1 MESSMLEKMQLLPL
15 LQGMKLEDF
24 HNFIYSTKLDFCQ
37 MADGDRIVEQG
48 ERCLSLI
55 YILGGDFEAELHDN
69 NAEIIVSE
77 KSDAIPHL
85 IEPYNMYGIKRTY
98 ERSYSFL
105 SKGSTFTISR
115 DNFMQKMTSFEVIR
129 KNYIN
134 LLCNN
139 LRKSNDALRFDYPQ
153 NAEVKLLKLV
163 QSYCLFP
170 EGEKNI
176 FVKMNQLAEMTGETR
191 LTVSKVLN
199 KWQDKGLAE
208 LRRNCFT
215 IKELS
220 KLTSTLSQQ

>member
-24 HNFIYSTKLDFCQ
+24 HNFIYSTKLDFNQ
-37 MADGDRIVEQG
+37 MIDGDRIVEQG

-55 YILGGDFEAELHDN
+55 YIMGGEFEAELHDN
-69 NAEIIVSE
+69 DAEIIVTE
-77 KSDAIPHL
+77 KSDAVPHL
-85 IEPYNMYGIKRTY
+85 IEPYNMYGVKRTY

-105 SKGSTFTISR
+105 SKGATFTMSR
-115 DNFMQKMTSFEVIR
+115 DSFMQKLTSFEIIR

-139 LRKSNDALRFDYPQ
+139 LRKSNDAIRFDYPQ
-153 NAEVKLLKLV
+153 EAEAKLAKLIK
-163 QSYCLFP
+163 SYCLFP
-170 EGEKNI
+170 NGEKNI

-191 LTVSKVLN
+191 LTISKVLN
-199 KWQDKGLAE
+199 KWQDRGLAE

-215 IKELS
+215 IKELDN
-220 KLTSTLSQQ
+220 LTSTSSQQ